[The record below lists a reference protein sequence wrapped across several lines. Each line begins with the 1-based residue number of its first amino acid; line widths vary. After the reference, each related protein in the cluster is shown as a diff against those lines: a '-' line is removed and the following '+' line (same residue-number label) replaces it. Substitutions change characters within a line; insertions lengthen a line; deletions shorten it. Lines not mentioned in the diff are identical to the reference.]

1 VRCLCSSRAM
11 HFSYH
16 HLHSSNVDVHLIILL
31 SCIYIV
37 NATATAKYLNIHSM
51 NTSSLMVGRSD
62 ECVRQLRDLLHIS
75 ETANDEQI
83 INIIKESNNIQVMLK
98 LRKSR
103 WTKVCLI

>member
-1 VRCLCSSRAM
+1 MRCLCSSRAM
-11 HFSYH
+11 LFP
-16 HLHSSNVDVHLIILL
+16 IITCTRLMWTFIL
-31 SCIYIV
+31 FSCIYSV
-37 NATATAKYLNIHSM
+37 KATATARYLQIHSM